1 MNLKRFTSVFL
12 SLFASLMLSIF
23 VASESFAAT
32 YQPEQTINY
41 DWVGDVSFI
50 ATYAEVLTT
59 VVSLDNAGATTKGTE
74 EIYIVANDAVYLDA
88 DKTKKIT
95 TNTNPI
101 TVPERK
107 YTVTYNTNGGNTIS
121 SATVEY
127 AFDGYFRPGAIEGDY
142 PDITSDGY
150 IDSEGTLD
158 VMLSDPEWFEELN
171 AWWTPASVTLP
182 TPTRAGYKFAG
193 WYIDSDL
200 TRQVGDA
207 GSLYTPTAD
216 VTLYAKWTSNK
227 YTITLDNADATTNGT
242 AKAYFVKMD
251 TMYLDADMTKPMTTT
266 ANPITVPKREYTVTY
281 NVDGGTLSSTSA
293 KVAYSFAGYYNYSAA
308 TAGESAYRIIMPTGY
323 VADGQAGYI
332 AATNSQDITLYAKWT
347 SGSVTLPTPSRT
359 GYTFGGWYKE
369 SALTNKVGDAGA
381 SYTPT
386 ANVTLYA
393 KWTANTFKIAYANGG
408 GTGSAPTSPTSC
420 TYAGT
425 CKAPANTYTRAGY
438 EFNGWACTASS
449 GSCAA
454 ATYAAGAD
462 ISRAT
467 TVAGAT
473 ITLTATWKTGAEN
486 TITLDAAG
494 GVIMSGSSVVSGSTC
509 TVESADIVLPTP
521 TKTGYTFVGWYN
533 AAGTKVTT
541 IAKGTCTEDISL
553 TARWTANTITIVYDT
568 GVGVTVPDTVCTY
581 DQDCFLAGI
590 DSFSKSGHVF
600 KGWAQSYYDDWLQPG
615 QNVKNIVSEGNV
627 NLGAIW
633 QACDAC
639 SGTGVSC
646 QMSVVNNTCTYTTT
660 CLEGYGNMTNSGKY
674 NASCSLSQFT
684 ITYSG
689 SDLAAGGCDI
699 GSAMTLPTD
708 VTKTGYTFAGWY
720 TAQTGGTR
728 IVELAVGECNADM
741 TVYARW
747 TPNNYAITLDNASAT
762 TNGTASI
769 YTTYNTNVYL
779 DSSRSKAMTTSAN
792 AITKP
797 SRVYTVTYN
806 ANSGSVSPTS
816 ATSTYTFK
824 GYYSAASNGT
834 QYINASG
841 NITSDGLTAG
851 KGYTAAKTWNA
862 QWTGAAVTLP
872 TPSRTGYTFGGWY
885 KESALTNKVG
895 DAGASYT
902 PTANVTLYAKW
913 TANTYTVTLDSNG
926 GTGGSASVLAT
937 YDALLPA
944 AEMPTYA
951 EHDFNGYW
959 SAKTGGK
966 QYYDVS
972 GNPVAKWDIAQATTL
987 YAQWTEKGKCAPGT
1001 YYNATSGKVET
1012 CPAGSYC
1019 AGGTWSAT
1027 ENLCAIEPC
1036 PTAYPK
1042 SVAGASEEGQCY
1054 VESTSK
1060 CWCVENEDMCKERG
1074 GEACSYGSHRF
1085 NGVYYSANPNE
1096 CVAAPGSSSSTYCEI
1111 IDVYCAASYYYDPKG
1126 DIENGR
1132 CKLCSSLGDGSYTKS
1147 NSMTLYPSTSAVGS
1161 MACYKIVDLPCTEP
1175 VCPTTDTGTCSYDA
1189 TDSEY
1194 GGGYLFYGLTEA
1206 LPGTAKAY
1214 VCPDATFTCNAG
1226 YDKNTAADIDP
1237 TDGAA
1242 SDASELCT
1250 PHVYTMTLDSN
1261 GGSTA
1266 NSVIYEKYKT
1276 GWFSNAG
1283 ATTKIT
1289 NVAIPVRQ
1297 YYTFTGYYTKKTAM
1311 EGSYTKV
1318 VDASGNILVEP
1329 DMLENT
1335 TLYAWWTVNTYTVV
1349 YNANGGTGSM
1359 ASVQHTCTEAK
1370 NLTKNA
1376 FTHSANASEFLGWAT
1391 NSSATQPEY
1400 TDGQSVV
1407 NLSDKNGAT
1416 VTLYAVWKACT
1427 ACSAGT
1433 GATCSLT
1440 APLGVCTYATACKAH
1455 YENISNNGKYN
1466 PSCSA
1471 TKYGI
1476 TYETNGGVIS
1486 SSYNKVD
1493 ECSIESAVI
1502 TLPTAAQI
1510 TREDYRF
1517 DGWYDNSAFSGSA
1530 VTTIA
1535 KGTCLAAKTLYAK
1548 WVINVATCQVGKYY
1562 NGNEF
1567 ITCPK
1572 GYYCPGSGKVTLG
1585 VPGCSTACPNGYDD
1599 GGTGYGSESQ
1609 CEITVPQGSYLVTAK
1624 GTEMAKCANGTYTAA
1639 AVNVAYGKT
1648 NSCSGCEANSY
1659 CEGGTKYSC
1668 SDKTGGVFANS
1679 ADNSDSITDCYTM
1692 TKAGKYITGNAEK
1705 TCAAPY
1711 YCPGNVK
1718 VTYGNV
1724 GGQMACGDLSD
1735 DVTWESGITVAG
1747 ATGPEAC
1754 YVSIVA
1760 GKYWTGNEI
1769 ATCQSGTYKVAHKV
1783 NYGQTSTC
1791 EVCASGYKS
1800 ESGASQCYLVTTA
1813 GKYVATAG
1821 AGQVTCKVGD
1831 YCPGGDT
1838 VIQTATGGNKAC
1850 STFGAGYTSDAGA
1863 TAETQCYQRCALSAN
1878 ATAMSGRDYY
1888 NTDTADTC
1896 VATECEVGYILANGV
1911 CGNCP
1916 EGSVCEPGYDGGK
1929 PHTCSERTDG
1939 KYPLSGVNTVSI
1951 DGCYMRTTA
1960 GSYVATAG
1968 AGQVICKVGDYCPGG
1983 VKVTYTSVGG
1993 NTACST
1999 LGVGYT
2005 SDAGVTSAMQCYQRC
2020 SLSANATAMSGRD
2033 YYGTDATDTCEAV
2046 KCEAGYTLK
2055 EGKCELC
2062 PANHVCAPEK
2072 DDGKPYTCSELT
2084 GGTHKISSAG
2094 SGNVS
2099 DCYVTCESYDIE
2111 YGTAVPVSKTEFWP
2125 TQCQYEGVSDTG
2137 NPCDIVDG
2145 VCVEKTCNYNYE
2157 MINGSCKPCARENAV
2172 SYKKDAGNCIVESCV
2187 SGFHPNGQACEAN
2200 TVECSAP
2207 NAKAAAQVW
2216 DSTKNAFGECAIV
2229 ECNDG
2234 YHLGANA
2241 CQLDE
2246 QVCDLEHG
2254 VGLREWNHKTNTWG
2268 DCVATKCDPGYTN
2281 DRSLTNELWKQC
2293 GRCNNMYSAGGDL
2306 AASSYIDGCEIASC
2320 MYEGELYTLENN
2332 ECLLICD
2339 EYSDETGSR
2348 RWNASRKKC
2357 EHTCTPGYMPW

>member
-12 SLFASLMLSIF
+12 SLFASFAMMFF
-23 VASESFAAT
+23 VASESFAVT
-32 YQPEQTINY
+32 FNPGQTINY
-41 DWVGDVSFI
+41 NWAGDITFA
-50 ATYAEVLTT
+50 ATYAEVPTSQVT
-59 VVSLDNAGATTKGTE
+59 LDGNGATIAGTKN
-74 EIYIVANDAVYLDA
+74 IYVVGDVAYLDA
-88 DKTKKIT
+88 DKTKKMT
-95 TNTNPI
+95 EMVNPI
-101 TVPERK
+101 TLPGRSA
-107 YTVTYNTNGGNTIS
+107 TVTYNLNGGTGVPS
-121 SATVEY
+121 SVVVDY
-127 AFDGYFRPGAIEGDY
+127 IFDGYKGEDGVWYIN
-142 PDITSDGY
+142 SDGY
-150 IDSEGTLD
+150 IIEGGVANLVNSPTL
-158 VMLSDPEWFEELN
+158 V
-171 AWWTPASVTLP
+171 AQWTPGLYSLP
-182 TPTRAGYKFAG
+182 KPTK
-193 WYIDSDL
+193 
-200 TRQVGDA
+200 
-207 GSLYTPTAD
+207 
-216 VTLYAKWTSNK
+216 
-227 YTITLDNADATTNGT
+227 
-242 AKAYFVKMD
+242 
-251 TMYLDADMTKPMTTT
+251 
-266 ANPITVPKREYTVTY
+266 
-281 NVDGGTLSSTSA
+281 
-293 KVAYSFAGYYNYSAA
+293 
-308 TAGESAYRIIMPTGY
+308 
-323 VADGQAGYI
+323 
-332 AATNSQDITLYAKWT
+332 
-347 SGSVTLPTPSRT
+347 T

-381 SYTPT
+381 SYIPT

-438 EFNGWACTASS
+438 DFSGWACTASS

-533 AAGTKVTT
+533 ATGTKVTT

-646 QMSVVNNTCTYTTT
+646 QMSVVNNVCKYTTT
-660 CLEGYGNMTNSGKY
+660 CLDGYGNMTNSGKY

-689 SDLAAGGCDI
+689 SELDAGKCDI

-747 TPNNYAITLDNASAT
+747 TANAYTITLDNASAT

-779 DSSRSKAMTTSAN
+779 DSSRAKAMTTSAN
-792 AITKP
+792 PITKP

-851 KGYTAAKTWNA
+851 KGYSAAATWNA
-862 QWTGAAVTLP
+862 QWSGGSVTLP
-872 TPSRTGYTFGGWY
+872 TPTRTGYTFGGWY

-895 DAGASYT
+895 DAGVSYT

-937 YDALLPA
+937 YDAMLPA
-944 AEMPTYA
+944 AEMPTRA

-966 QYYDVS
+966 QYYGVS
-972 GNPVAKWDIAQATTL
+972 GNPVAKWDIAKATTL

-1019 AGGTWSAT
+1019 AGGRWSAT
-1027 ENLCAIEPC
+1027 ENSCAIEKC

-1060 CWCVENEDMCKERG
+1060 CWCANDVATC
-1074 GEACSYGSHRF
+1074 EAKGANSCEYEARRF
-1085 NGVYYSANPNE
+1085 NGVYYKSNPDM
-1096 CVAAPGSSSSTYCEI
+1096 CVAAPGSSDETYCA
-1111 IDVYCAASYYYDPKG
+1111 VTKVSCKAGTYYTPTG
-1126 DIENGR
+1126 DIVDGS
-1132 CKLCSSLGDGSYTKS
+1132 CVSCSTLGDGTYTIS
-1147 NSMTLYPSTSAVGS
+1147 YPSMVKYVADSSTGER
-1161 MACYKIVDLPCTEP
+1161 ACYKIVDLPCTEP
-1175 VCPTTDTGTCSYDA
+1175 VCPVEGTGSCTYNYNHSI
-1189 TDSEY
+1189 T
-1194 GGGYLFYGLTEA
+1194 GGGYLFYGLVEA
-1206 LPGTAKAY
+1206 LPGTAEAY

-1329 DMLENT
+1329 DMLADT

-1440 APLGVCTYATACKAH
+1440 APLGVCTYSTACKAH
-1455 YENISNNGKYN
+1455 YEKLSNNGKHN

-1471 TKYGI
+1471 IKYGI

-1486 SSYNKVD
+1486 SSYNKVN

-1517 DGWYDNSAFSGSA
+1517 DGWYDNSSFSGSA

-1599 GGTGYGSESQ
+1599 GGTGYSSETQ
-1609 CEITVPQGSYLVTAK
+1609 CEIAVPQGSYLVTAK
-1624 GTEMAKCANGTYTAA
+1624 GTEMAKCANGTYTAS

-1648 NSCSGCEANSY
+1648 NSCSSCEANSY

-1668 SDKTGGVFANS
+1668 SDKTGGVFASS
-1679 ADNSDSITDCYTM
+1679 AEKSDSITDCYTT

-1705 TCAAPY
+1705 SCAAPY
-1711 YCPGNVK
+1711 YCPGNIK
-1718 VTYGNV
+1718 VTYGNQ
-1724 GGQMACGDLSD
+1724 GGQKSCGDLSD
-1735 DVTWESGITVAG
+1735 DVTWESGITTSG

-1783 NYGQTSTC
+1783 NYGQTSRC
-1791 EVCASGYKS
+1791 DACADGYKS

-1821 AGQVTCKVGD
+1821 AGQVNCKAGD
-1831 YCPGGDT
+1831 FCPGGET
-1838 VIQTATGGNKAC
+1838 VTQAATGGNTAC
-1850 STFGAGYTSDAGA
+1850 STFGAGYTSEAGA
-1863 TAETQCYQRCALSAN
+1863 SVETQCYKSCAMAEN

-1896 VATECEVGYILANGV
+1896 EPTECEVGYILANGI

-1916 EGSVCEPGYDGGK
+1916 EGSVCDPNYDNGK
-1929 PHTCSERTDG
+1929 VHTCSERTNG
-1939 KYPLSGVNTVSI
+1939 NYPLSGVNTVSV

-1960 GSYVATAG
+1960 GNYVAVAG
-1968 AGQVICKVGDYCPGG
+1968 AGQVACKVGDYCPGN
-1983 VKVTYTSVGG
+1983 VRVTYSAVGG

-1999 LGVGYT
+1999 LGIGYT
-2005 SDAGVTSAMQCYQRC
+2005 SDAGVTSAAQCYQRC
-2020 SLSANATAMSGRD
+2020 ALSENATAMSGRD
-2033 YYGTDATDTCEAV
+2033 YYGADTPDTCEATSC
-2046 KCEAGYTLK
+2046 KAGYTLK
-2055 EGKCELC
+2055 DGKCVLC
-2062 PANHVCAPEK
+2062 PENHVCAPEK
-2072 DDGKPYTCSELT
+2072 DNGKPYACSELT
-2084 GGTHKISSAG
+2084 GGTHKLSSAG
-2094 SGNVS
+2094 SGEVA
-2099 DCYVTCESYDIE
+2099 DCYMTCESYDIE

-2157 MINGSCKPCARENAV
+2157 MVGGKCEPCARENVV

-2187 SGFHPNGQACEAN
+2187 SGFHPNGQSCEAN

-2207 NAKAAAQVW
+2207 NAKEATQVW
-2216 DSTKNAFGECAIV
+2216 DSTKNAFGECVIV

-2246 QVCDLEHG
+2246 QVCDLDHG
-2254 VGLREWNHKTNTWG
+2254 VGVREWNHKTNTWG
-2268 DCVATKCDPGYTN
+2268 DCIATKCDPGYTN

-2293 GRCNNMYSAGGDL
+2293 GRCNNMYSAGGEL

-2339 EYSDETGSR
+2339 EYSDETGTR

>member
-12 SLFASLMLSIF
+12 SLFASLVLSIF

-32 YQPEQTINY
+32 YQPGQTINY

-50 ATYAEVLTT
+50 ATYAECL
-59 VVSLDNAGATTKGTE
+59 S
-74 EIYIVANDAVYLDA
+74 
-88 DKTKKIT
+88 
-95 TNTNPI
+95 
-101 TVPERK
+101 
-107 YTVTYNTNGGNTIS
+107 TVT
-121 SATVEY
+121 
-127 AFDGYFRPGAIEGDY
+127 FDGNKPSDATGEVRGTMTDQNVACGGTLTL
-142 PDITSDGY
+142 PDNKFSLSGWTFTGWNTKSDGSGVAY
-150 IDSEGTLD
+150 ADGAGFVAGTGAN
-158 VMLSDPEWFEELN
+158 S
-171 AWWTPASVTLP
+171 A
-182 TPTRAGYKFAG
+182 
-193 WYIDSDL
+193 
-200 TRQVGDA
+200 
-207 GSLYTPTAD
+207 
-216 VTLYAKWTSNK
+216 VTLYAQWKVNEG
-227 YTITLDNADATTNGT
+227 TITFDANGGT
-242 AKAYFVKMD
+242 GGVVYYYKES
-251 TMYLDADMTKPMTTT
+251 TMYSDPNYENVLDGWMNVAVPTRRYSVSYEPNGAGDIPVSYADY
-266 ANPITVPKREYTVTY
+266 VFE
-281 NVDGGTLSSTSA
+281 
-293 KVAYSFAGYYNYSAA
+293 GYYSGDVLVYSADGSLNVSGWA
-308 TAGESAYRIIMPTGY
+308 NVNVVSKGESLSL
-323 VADGQAGYI
+323 V
-332 AATNSQDITLYAKWT
+332 AKWT

-359 GYTFGGWYKE
+359 GYTFAGWYKE

-393 KWTANTFKIAYANGG
+393 KWTANTFNVAYANGG

-473 ITLTATWKTGAEN
+473 ITLTAMWKTGEEN

-639 SGTGVSC
+639 AGTGVSC
-646 QMSVVNNTCTYTTT
+646 QMSVVNNVCKYTTT
-660 CLEGYGNMTNSGKY
+660 CLDGYGNMTNSGKY

-792 AITKP
+792 PITKP

-926 GTGGSASVLAT
+926 GTGGSSTVLAT
-937 YDALLPA
+937 YDAMLPS

-966 QYYDVS
+966 QYYDMS

-1027 ENLCAIEPC
+1027 ENLCAIESC

-1147 NSMTLYPSTSAVGS
+1147 NSMTSYPSTSAVGS

-1471 TKYGI
+1471 IKYGI

-1493 ECSIESAVI
+1493 ECSIESEVI

-1535 KGTCLAAKTLYAK
+1535 KGTCLATKTLYAK

-1567 ITCPK
+1567 VTCPK

-1624 GTEMAKCANGTYTAA
+1624 GTEMAKCANGTYTAV